1 MDMPIARSAAPIGAP
16 PGERRVVL
24 FDFDGVL
31 FRGDAFARLLRGR
44 YARVGWLAAWL
55 LLASPLL
62 LLMAASARGR
72 GQASRWIVAWGLWG
86 LDERRYQ
93 ELATGFGRTLARD
106 ARNFQRDALA
116 ALNRHRH
123 AGDRVLV
130 VTGCEHILARAIL
143 DELGL
148 PMIELVAS
156 RVAPGRFGLRVVVRN
171 IGREKPRQ
179 LAGLGI
185 TAPWALTYSDSAADL
200 PMLAAAQAAVLVN
213 ARSKLARRV
222 ERALGRE
229 VQRVDWY

>member
-1 MDMPIARSAAPIGAP
+1 MDMPVAAGTAPAEAP

-31 FRGDAFARLLRGR
+31 FRRDAFACLLRQR
-44 YARVGWLAAWL
+44 YVRAGWPLACL
-55 LLASPLL
+55 LLSSPLL
-62 LLMAASARGR
+62 LLMATSARGR
-72 GQASRWIVAWGLWG
+72 RRAVRWIIAWGLLG
-86 LDERRYQ
+86 LDQQRYRD
-93 ELATGFGRTLARD
+93 LASGFGRALARD
-106 ARNFQRDALA
+106 ARNFRRSALV

-130 VTGCEHILARAIL
+130 VTGCEETLARAIL

-148 PMIELVAS
+148 AMVELVAS
-156 RVAPGRFGLRVVVRN
+156 RVTPGRFGLRVAMRN
-171 IGREKPRQ
+171 TGREKPRQ

-185 TAPWALTYSDSAADL
+185 AAPWALAYSDSAADL

-213 ARSKLARRV
+213 ARPKLARRV

-229 VQRVDWY
+229 VQRVDWR